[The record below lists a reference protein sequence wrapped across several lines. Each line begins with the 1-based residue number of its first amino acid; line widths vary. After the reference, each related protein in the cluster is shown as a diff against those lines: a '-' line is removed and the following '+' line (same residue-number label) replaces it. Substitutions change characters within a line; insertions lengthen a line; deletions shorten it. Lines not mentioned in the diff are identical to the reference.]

1 MKSARPLN
9 GMAQRARALDAL
21 KAGIVAGAVH
31 DYERLVDAAMRAGAT
46 EEEID
51 LLIHDA
57 LAALFESAEQPV
69 GPRELAYLW
78 PAGRTHG

>member
-1 MKSARPLN
+1 MKSVRPLN
-9 GMAQRARALDAL
+9 GMAQRARALEAL
-21 KAGIVAGAVH
+21 KAGIIAGATH
-31 DYERLVDAAMRAGAT
+31 DYERLVNAALQAGAT

-57 LAALFESAEQPV
+57 LSALFESAEQPV

-78 PAGRTHG
+78 PAARSH

>member
-1 MKSARPLN
+1 MKAVRPVN
-9 GMAQRARALDAL
+9 GMSLRLHALEAL
-21 KAGIVAGAVH
+21 KAGIVAGATH
-31 DYERLVDAAMRAGAT
+31 DYERLVNAALRAGAT

-51 LLIHDA
+51 VLIHEA

-78 PAGRTHG
+78 PANRGH